1 MEFSSLDI
9 LYLVLSASILV
20 IAILVAVL
28 VINLTLVLRDFRKMS
43 RTAGDMTEKLHS
55 MVLTPISYV
64 SKVAENLSPYVEEY
78 IEKKMS
84 KNTKKKKK

>member
-1 MEFSSLDI
+1 MEFTSLDI
-9 LYLVLSASILV
+9 LYLVLSA
-20 IAILVAVL
+20 AILVVAILTAVL
-28 VINLTLVLRDFRKMS
+28 IINLTLVLRDFRKMS

-78 IEKKMS
+78 IEKKVG
-84 KNTKKKKK
+84 KKKKK